1 MPLHPCLATIVPV
14 TDCLFCKMSSGEVPV
29 DRIAE
34 NEHAFAIRDINPR
47 APVHVLVIP
56 RRHVP
61 TAAELTADDGDLLAG
76 MFVLANEA
84 ARVERLADRGYR
96 LAFNVGDDA
105 GMTIWH
111 LHLHVVGGR
120 PLGPEG

>member
-1 MPLHPCLATIVPV
+1 MA
-14 TDCLFCKMSSGEVPV
+14 DCLFCKMSSGEVPV
-29 DRIAE
+29 ARIAE

-56 RRHVP
+56 NTHVP
-61 TAAELTADDGDLLAG
+61 IAREITAEHGPMLAG
-76 MFVLANEA
+76 MFQLASEV
-84 ARVERLADRGYR
+84 ARKEGVFDRGYR

-120 PLGPEG
+120 KLGPEG